1 MHTRST
7 YVTTARVAA
16 NAKTVWRTRDARG
29 GTPAIGLTAVGFTG
43 RGFNV
48 TEGWQVQWLAA
59 SSLELV
65 IAVGGNGAQALVLA
79 DEWMTH
85 LIGELKRAESTVR
98 GCQGAIRTFCD
109 YTASPHYQWPAECE
123 ARFGTHPVRAS
134 W

>member
-1 MHTRST
+1 MVGAETGFLAGDA
-7 YVTTARVAA
+7 TTPGDYDRAC
-16 NAKTVWRTRDARG
+16 
-29 GTPAIGLTAVGFTG
+29 AVDD
-43 RGFNV
+43 
-48 TEGWQVQWLAA
+48 LAG
-59 SSLELV
+59 V